1 MRFGRSRRIALT
13 AMAAATA
20 LALAGCGGLSGGGPS
35 ASGGSLAQAGNLDG
49 VDYVVG
55 GKNFDEQLVLC
66 QITVAALES
75 AGGAVTD
82 KCNTGGTDVTRQ
94 ALLSGDIN
102 VYWDYTG
109 TAWASFFKET
119 RRIADDDELYRL
131 VAERDL
137 QQNKLVWLEKANF
150 NNTYAFAVNGQKAQ
164 QENLNTLSD
173 MAAYLKSGK
182 PGTVCVETEYNSRD
196 DGLRGLQQAYGFQI
210 PPDRLQV
217 LATGVIYE
225 ATNKGDCTF
234 GLVFTTDGRI
244 PGLKLNVLDDDKR
257 YHVTYNAA
265 PIVRQETFDKN
276 PAIRQVLAPIA
287 AALDYNTMLDLN
299 GKVSSFGQDP
309 REVARTWMTQK
320 GFIGG

>member
-13 AMAAATA
+13 AMAAVTA
-20 LALAGCGGLSGGGPS
+20 VALAGCGGLSGSGPS
-35 ASGGSLAQAGNLDG
+35 ASGGSLAEAGNLEG
-49 VDYVVG
+49 QDYVVG

-66 QITVAALES
+66 HVTVAALES

-82 KCNTGGTDVTRQ
+82 RCNIGGTDVNRQ

-102 VYWDYTG
+102 IYWDYTG

-119 RRIADDDELYRL
+119 ERIPDDNELYRR

-137 QQNKLVWLEKANF
+137 QENQLVWLEKADF

-164 QENLNTLSD
+164 EANLNSMTD
-173 MAAYLKSGK
+173 MANFIKSGQ

-196 DGLRGLQQAYGFQI
+196 DGLRGAQEAYGFEI
-210 PPDRLQV
+210 PQDRLQV
-217 LATGVIYE
+217 LDSGVIYE
-225 ATNKGDCTF
+225 ATNRGDCTF

-244 PGLKLNVLDDDKR
+244 PGLGLKVLEDDKK

-265 PIVRQETFDKN
+265 PIIRKEVYDAN
-276 PAIRQVLAPIA
+276 PAVREVLAPIA
-287 AALDYNTMLDLN
+287 GALDYNTMLDLN
-299 GKVSSFGQDP
+299 GKVSSYGQDP
-309 REVARTWMTQK
+309 REVARTWLQEQ
-320 GFIGG
+320 GFIG

>member
-1 MRFGRSRRIALT
+1 MAWV
-13 AMAAATA
+13 AMAAVTA

-35 ASGGSLAQAGNLDG
+35 ASGGSLAQAGNLEG
-49 VDYVVG
+49 QNYVVG

-66 QITVAALES
+66 QVTVAALES

-82 KCNTGGTDVTRQ
+82 RCNTGGTDVTRQ

-102 VYWDYTG
+102 IYWDYTG

-119 RRIADDDELYRL
+119 RRIADDNELYRL

-137 QQNKLVWLEKANF
+137 QQNQLVWMDKANF

-164 QENLNTLSD
+164 QSNLNSLTD
-173 MAAYLKSGK
+173 MANYIRSGQ

-217 LATGVIYE
+217 LATGVIYQ
-225 ATNKGDCTF
+225 ATNEGRCTF

-244 PGLKLNVLDDDKR
+244 PGLGLKVLEDDKR

-265 PIVRQETFDKN
+265 PIARKEIYDAN
-276 PAIRQVLAPIA
+276 PAIRDVLRPISS
-287 AALDYNTMLDLN
+287 ALDYNTMLDLN

-309 REVARTWMTQK
+309 REVARTWMREK
-320 GFIGG
+320 GFIS